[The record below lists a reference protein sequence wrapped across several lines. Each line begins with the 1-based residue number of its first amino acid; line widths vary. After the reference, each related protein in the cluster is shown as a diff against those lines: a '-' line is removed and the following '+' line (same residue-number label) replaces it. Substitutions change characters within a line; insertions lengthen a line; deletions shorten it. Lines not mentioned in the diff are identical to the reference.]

1 MFNLLPWRKRRKNQL
16 DHIHDKTDRDKI
28 LEMMAN
34 LDDQS
39 SISILKKVYNI
50 NDRELVAKKNKLIRE
65 KIKRS
70 IAKTQDELKTT

>member
-1 MFNLLPWRKRRKNQL
+1 MFNLLPWRRLRKNQL
-16 DHIHDKTDRDKI
+16 DLIRDKTDRDKI
-28 LEMMAN
+28 LEMLAN

-65 KIKRS
+65 KIKKNYSQR
-70 IAKTQDELKTT
+70 IR

>member
-1 MFNLLPWRKRRKNQL
+1 MFNLLPWRRRRENQL
-16 DHIHDKTDRDKI
+16 DLIRDKTDRDKI
-28 LEMMAN
+28 LEMLAN

-65 KIKRS
+65 KIKKI
-70 IAKTQDELKTT
+70 IANV